1 MSNVRGTEHI
11 SEELAKFIGKTLGI
25 VAVGDENL
33 ALKLIDE
40 VSKIVDQNSLDVI
53 VSSQIGQQLFTALQF
68 GNTKDVIDGFK
79 ELLIGDVVTDG
90 INYGL
95 VITDDSSD
103 YMVLN
108 FKGINQYT
116 TGQTSSYESMK
127 KLQDYYSDWHK
138 VNAKLVIE

>member
-1 MSNVRGTEHI
+1 MSKYVRGTEHI

-79 ELLIGDVVTDG
+79 ELLNDDEEGEKVAKEFIKTQLPNIIGEDE
-90 INYGL
+90 
-95 VITDDSSD
+95 DD
-103 YMVLN
+103 
-108 FKGINQYT
+108 
-116 TGQTSSYESMK
+116 E
-127 KLQDYYSDWHK
+127 
-138 VNAKLVIE
+138 